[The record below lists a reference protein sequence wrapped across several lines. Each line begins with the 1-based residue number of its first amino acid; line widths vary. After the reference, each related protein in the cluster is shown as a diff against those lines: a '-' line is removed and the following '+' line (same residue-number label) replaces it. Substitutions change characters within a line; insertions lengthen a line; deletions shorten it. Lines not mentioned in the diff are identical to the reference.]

1 MRWFT
6 RPAFRI
12 SRLIHRFSQKF
23 WSRHFATMVTC
34 RRTSVTRRP
43 FCLRWFKKLRLCT
56 ASLFLTKLS
65 IVVLHKTRLGHAI
78 FRQKI
83 HSYIWVAIPVDW
95 VMVLWCRR
103 TGARVKGRMVTWLPK
118 FHRWIG
124 NQICSAMGL
133 CSRARVEL
141 RQKYTAK
148 RQDGRESG
156 LSKAFFLQNCPSRN
170 SKLKKKFSSWRIG
183 ALGLFWNA
191 TKRQSFW
198 RIFWYILYSIVKKLD

>member
-56 ASLFLTKLS
+56 ASPFLTKLS
-65 IVVLHKTRLGHAI
+65 IVVLQKTRLGHAI

-156 LSKAFFLQNCPSRN
+156 LSKAFFYKITLQGIRN
-170 SKLKKKFSSWRIG
+170 SRKNFLHGGSERLACFEMQRSAKVFEEFSG
-183 ALGLFWNA
+183 TFCTL
-191 TKRQSFW
+191 
-198 RIFWYILYSIVKKLD
+198 